1 MNAVN
6 CLVLLMYGDL
16 ANPSEGG
23 KEAAKYFRRNAVQV
37 MTTEGWKK
45 ANKEKPFSLVKIHE
59 FLCNVK
65 K

>member
-16 ANPSEGG
+16 ANPSEGV

-37 MTTEGWKK
+37 MATEGWKK
-45 ANKEKPFSLVKIHE
+45 ANQEKPFR
-59 FLCNVK
+59 
-65 K
+65 